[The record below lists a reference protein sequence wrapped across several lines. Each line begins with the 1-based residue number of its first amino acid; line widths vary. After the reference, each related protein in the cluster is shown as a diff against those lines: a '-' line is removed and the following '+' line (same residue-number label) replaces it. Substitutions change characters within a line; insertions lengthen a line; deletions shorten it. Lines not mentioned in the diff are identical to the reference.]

1 MVGSGG
7 GNGTARRIRG
17 KREASDRVVEIT
29 TVACSSCADR
39 FTISHDAQHAD
50 RDLAGLQA
58 AWLQERLT
66 WDHIQER
73 KHPGLLDLPSADQL
87 K

>member
-1 MVGSGG
+1 LVGAGR
-7 GNGTARRIRG
+7 GNGTARRVRG
-17 KREASDRVVEIT
+17 KREVSDRVVEIT

-39 FTISHDAQHAD
+39 FTISHDAQNAD
-50 RDLAGLQA
+50 LHLAGLQA

-73 KHPGLLDLPSADQL
+73 KHRGLLDLPSADQL